1 MVKAKDRVYDAAG
14 SAKPY
19 VDRALHDD
27 ELRENVRNAY
37 AAAREIYEELIGGRK
52 MSSVATRLATD
63 KEIHDSLRTA
73 IDELRTAAR
82 RLQGRG
88 EHRGRSGAALLITG
102 IAIGILFNPV
112 TGPDTRRWLKEK
124 LVGSDEFGYES
135 SGDGSAA

>member
-1 MVKAKDRVYDAAG
+1 MVRGKEKVYEAAG

-19 VDRALHDD
+19 VDRALHDE

-37 AAAREIYEELIGGRK
+37 AAAREIYEELVGSGRA
-52 MSSVATRLATD
+52 SSVATKLATD
-63 KEIHDSLRTA
+63 TEIHENLRTA

-82 RLQGRG
+82 RVQGRE
-88 EHRGRSGAALLITG
+88 EHRRSGAALLITG

-124 LVGSDEFGYES
+124 LVGGDEFGYGS
-135 SGDGSAA
+135 SSSDGSN